1 MSEIAP
7 FYFKDELK
15 AEIPNKKYCLRN
27 SKEVA
32 DTRETLKEKP
42 TGLSAWLAMEEKEQ
56 RRIKD
61 NWDLDSTLTTKMET
75 PCSQHLYKSDE
86 KSSKTPIHGKVIRRA

>member
-1 MSEIAP
+1 M
-7 FYFKDELK
+7 
-15 AEIPNKKYCLRN
+15 
-27 SKEVA
+27 A
-32 DTRETLKEKP
+32 DTRETLKEKL
-42 TGLSAWLAMEEKEQ
+42 TGLSVWLAMEEKEQ